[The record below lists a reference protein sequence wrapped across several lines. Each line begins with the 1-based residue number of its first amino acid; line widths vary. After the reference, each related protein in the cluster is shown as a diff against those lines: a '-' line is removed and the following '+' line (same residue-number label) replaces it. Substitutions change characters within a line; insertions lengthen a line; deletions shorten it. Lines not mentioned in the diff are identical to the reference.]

1 MLQMEFVT
9 ELFEIAKL
17 HQVHTALDTSGNPFL
32 MEDQYQKKF
41 NKLMEVT
48 DLFIVDI
55 KEMDSKRHKDLT
67 GHGNQNI
74 LTMIEYLSIHKK
86 PMWIR
91 HVLVPGLTDS
101 EESLK
106 DLKKFLDS
114 LQSVEKVEILPY
126 HAMGVHKWE
135 ALEIPYSLNDTI
147 PPTKQ
152 EIERA
157 KQILNI

>member
-1 MLQMEFVT
+1 
-9 ELFEIAKL
+9 
-17 HQVHTALDTSGNPFL
+17 
-32 MEDQYQKKF
+32 
-41 NKLMEVT
+41 
-48 DLFIVDI
+48 
-55 KEMDSKRHKDLT
+55 
-67 GHGNQNI
+67 
-74 LTMIEYLSIHKK
+74 MIEYLSIHKK